1 MSRTTRHMQCSPED
15 VFDVLS
21 DGWVYATWVV
31 GAARIREVDRD
42 WPAAGAQIHHSV
54 GLWPLL
60 LSDTTVVERVDA
72 PREMQLRVR
81 AWPAGEG
88 RVVIRCVPSA
98 RGGTEVTMEER
109 GTSGPAALVPAQ
121 VQDVALHLRNTEA
134 LRRLSY
140 LAESRAR
147 RDDDTGGHGG
157 VARVRKPPE
166 AP

>member
-15 VFDVLS
+15 VFDALS

-72 PREMQLRVR
+72 PREMELRVR
-81 AWPAGEG
+81 AWPAGGG
-88 RVVIRCVPSA
+88 RVGIRVVA
-98 RGGTEVTMEER
+98 AGAGGTEVTMEER
-109 GTSGPAALVPAQ
+109 GAAGPAALVPAQ
-121 VQDVALHLRNTEA
+121 VQEGGLH
-134 LRRLSY
+134 
-140 LAESRAR
+140 
-147 RDDDTGGHGG
+147 
-157 VARVRKPPE
+157 
-166 AP
+166 

>member
-1 MSRTTRHMQCSPED
+1 MQCSPED

-42 WPAAGAQIHHSV
+42 WPAAGAEIHHSV

-72 PREMQLRVR
+72 PRELQLRVK

-88 RVVIRCVPSA
+88 RVVIRCVPVA
-98 RGGTEVTMEER
+98 QGGTEVTMEER
-109 GTSGPAALVPAQ
+109 GTSGPAALVPAK
-121 VQDVALHLRNTEA
+121 VQDVALHLRNAEA
-134 LRRLSY
+134 LRRLDD
-140 LAESRAR
+140 LAVHREAARHRA
-147 RDDDTGGHGG
+147 GG
-157 VARVRKPPE
+157 P
-166 AP
+166 